1 MWRSMS
7 YLMWMA
13 ATGGLL
19 LLMSLSYGWISRVPI
34 PVFGLYLV
42 VGIICGPWEMGVL
55 NIDVAAHADLT
66 ARITEIAM
74 AASLFI
80 TGLKIR
86 LPLTSPYWKMGIKLA
101 LPAML
106 LTIGGIMVAAHYL
119 LDLAW
124 PLSLALGAILAPT
137 DPVLASLVAIN
148 DARDDDQLRIA
159 LSSEAGLNDGT
170 ALPFLMLALIW
181 YKADGVPSGE
191 ELLHWLSIDL
201 LWALVGG
208 LLIGFF
214 MGRLIGLLATRSR
227 HKQGEVAPSDF
238 IALALICLSF
248 ALAQSLSASGFLA
261 AFAAGIGLRSAEVSV
276 QKRHGNPEEEEDVP
290 AEMQVNPHLR
300 HALEEQNPI
309 KSVGLVI
316 GDALSFGDTVER
328 LLAALLV
335 IVLGVTL
342 AQHWDAHALGL
353 AFVLF
358 LVIRPLSV
366 FIVTLRS
373 GTTWFHRASL
383 GWLGIRGIGSLNYI
397 AFAYVHGLQGAD
409 ANIIADIAI
418 TIVTLSVLLHGI
430 SVTPLLTV
438 RSKKL
443 ARKAKR

>member
-1 MWRSMS
+1 MS

-34 PVFGLYLV
+34 PVFGLYLI
-42 VGIICGPWEMGVL
+42 VGIICGPWEMGIL
-55 NIDVAAHADLT
+55 NIDIAAHAHLT
-66 ARITEIAM
+66 SRITEIAM

-119 LDLAW
+119 INLSW

-181 YKADGVPSGE
+181 YQADGAPTSE
-191 ELLHWLSIDL
+191 ELLKWFSVDL

-214 MGRLIGLLATRSR
+214 LGRVVGIIATRSR
-227 HKQGEVAPSDF
+227 HAQGEVAPSDF

-248 ALAQSLSASGFLA
+248 SLAIAVSASGFLA

-276 QKRHGNPEEEEDVP
+276 QKRHADPEDDHDLP
-290 AEMQVNPHLR
+290 AEMQVNPHMR

-342 AQHWDAHALGL
+342 SQHWDAHALVL
-353 AFVLF
+353 AFIVF
-358 LVIRPLSV
+358 VVIRPLSV
-366 FIVTLRS
+366 LIVTLRDGS
-373 GTTWFHRASL
+373 SWFHRVSL

-397 AFAYVHGLQGAD
+397 AYAYVHGLQGAD
-409 ANIIADIAI
+409 ANIVADIAI

-438 RSKKL
+438 RRKKKQ
-443 ARKAKR
+443 RSQNK